1 MLADAPA
8 ITLVINEWLFHDA
21 TGENGQS
28 AQRETERFLRQ
39 FAQSEDK
46 FAVLWGSPWIEKSHD
61 LMTHRDIKV
70 ESLSTLIQSL
80 IWALDKCVVL
90 QPEDVQAAASQDAIA
105 AAPEED
111 VYLIQTYYSAGADL
125 LITTDKGLLEAFESR
140 QEVQIIHRDDFLNDY
155 MNS

>member
-1 MLADAPA
+1 M
-8 ITLVINEWLFHDA
+8 TLVINEWLFHDA

-111 VYLIQTYYSAGADL
+111 VYLIQTYYAAGADL
-125 LITTDKGLLEAFESR
+125 LVTTDEGLLTAFSSR
-140 QEVQIIHRDDFLNDY
+140 QDVEVTHRDDFLKEY

>member
-8 ITLVINEWLFHDA
+8 MTLVINEWLFHDA

-61 LMTHRDIKV
+61 LMTHRDIRV
-70 ESLSTLIQSL
+70 ESLSTLLQSL
-80 IWALDKCVVL
+80 IWALDKCLVL
-90 QPEDVQAAASQDAIA
+90 QPDDVTDAAPQDAIA

-111 VYLIQTYYSAGADL
+111 VYLIQTYYAAGADL
-125 LITTDKGLLEAFESR
+125 LVTTDEGLLDAFESR
-140 QEVQIIHRDDFLNDY
+140 EDVQVVHRDDFLKNY
-155 MNS
+155 LSS